1 MMDRL
6 GTQLG
11 GRTAPNGNAADA
23 EYAPLVS
30 QAVPKPL
37 AGVPH
42 PIPYQGSK
50 RQLAQYIVSLF
61 PADTKRLVEPFAG
74 SAAVSLAAGH
84 MKRVKRW
91 RINDLHKPL
100 IDLWTE
106 IVERPEEISA
116 GYEKIWKAQI
126 GDERAHYDRVRDR
139 FNKHQRPED
148 FLYLLARCV
157 KAAIRYN
164 SRGEFNNSPD
174 NRRLGAVPDTMRRH
188 IVGASALLKGKSTVS
203 SQDYREVLESA
214 KPGDL
219 VYMDPPYQ
227 GVVDTH
233 NHRYRHGIAFDEFVS
248 ALDGLRSKGI
258 AFIVSYDGRTGTK
271 RYGRPLPVSL
281 GLTHVEIPAGRST
294 QATLLGRDDS
304 TFESLYLSPEIVVDE
319 AHLLNG
325 PRGRGEAACLFAES
339 V

>member
-1 MMDRL
+1 L
-6 GTQLG
+6 IS
-11 GRTAPNGNAADA
+11 TARPR
-23 EYAPLVS
+23 S
-30 QAVPKPL
+30 L

-50 RQLAQYIVSLF
+50 RQLAHYIVSLF
-61 PADTKRLVEPFAG
+61 PDNTARLVEPFAG

-91 RINDLHKPL
+91 AINDLHRPL

-106 IVERPEEISA
+106 IVGNPDDISDK
-116 GYEKIWKAQI
+116 YEKIWKAQR

-139 FNKHQRPED
+139 FNVQHRPED
-148 FLYLLARCV
+148 FLFLLARCV

-174 NRRLGAVPDTMRRH
+174 NRRLGAVPTTMRRH
-188 IVGASALLKGKSTVS
+188 IMGASALLKGKCSLS
-203 SQDYREVLESA
+203 SVDYREVLESA
-214 KPGDL
+214 RPGDL

-233 NHRYRHGIAFDEFVS
+233 NHRYRHAISFDQFVA

-271 RYGRPLPVSL
+271 RHGRPLPASL

-294 QATLLGRDDS
+294 QATLLGRDES
-304 TFESLYLSPEIVVDE
+304 TFESLYLSPEITTDE
-319 AHLLNG
+319 RLLRYG
-325 PRGRGEAACLFAES
+325 PRVHVANPSLFSEPH
-339 V
+339 

>member
-1 MMDRL
+1 MTYHVSTTSGQSAEARV
-6 GTQLG
+6 
-11 GRTAPNGNAADA
+11 NAVR
-23 EYAPLVS
+23 EHYAPLVS
-30 QAVPKPL
+30 LALPKPL

-50 RQLAQYIVSLF
+50 RQLAHYIVSLF
-61 PADTKRLVEPFAG
+61 PPGITRLVEPFAG

-84 MKRVKRW
+84 MRRVKRW
-91 RINDLHKPL
+91 RINDLHRPL

-106 IVERPEEISA
+106 IVRNPDQISDKYER
-116 GYEKIWKAQI
+116 IWKAQI

-139 FNKHQRPED
+139 FNKSHRPED

-174 NRRLGAVPDTMRRH
+174 NRRRGAMPDTMRRH
-188 IVGASALLKGKSTVS
+188 IVGASALLKGKSSLS
-203 SQDYREVLESA
+203 SVDYREVLESA

-227 GVVDTH
+227 GVVDSR

-248 ALDGLRSKGI
+248 ALDGLRRKGI

-271 RYGRPLPVSL
+271 LHGRPLPAPL
-281 GLTHVEIPAGRST
+281 GLSHIEIPAGRST
-294 QATLLGRDDS
+294 QATLLGRNDS
-304 TFESLYLSPEIVVDE
+304 TFESLYLSPEINVDE
-319 AHLLNG
+319 THLRHG
-325 PRGRGEAACLFAES
+325 PHGPVTSLFGEP